1 MFREVATQH
10 LSSGVLLFDLRCGA
24 DAEPSEKQYRRAPAL
39 EGVLQEE
46 AADDNGQKQ
55 KTAVDERSEESACE
69 RQSCG
74 IGFQRALD
82 IPLPV
87 KLFEPLVNF
96 LQMSGE

>member
-1 MFREVATQH
+1 M
-10 LSSGVLLFDLRCGA
+10 
-24 DAEPSEKQYRRAPAL
+24 
-39 EGVLQEE
+39 QEE